1 MVGRNCN
8 VHPQQ
13 GMMVAATTEAPPC
26 VHRWRIAMPKG
37 PTSEGRCQICGE
49 VREFANAYPF
59 KTYNKA
65 ALTLKEQDD

>member
-1 MVGRNCN
+1 
-8 VHPQQ
+8 
-13 GMMVAATTEAPPC
+13 
-26 VHRWRIAMPKG
+26 MPEG

-49 VREFANAYPF
+49 EREFANAYPF